1 VAKNRDVKYVEG
13 VVEYVH
19 DSGGRYAVRLDDG
32 EWYSAFDIPPPWLRK
47 GVRVKI
53 GYVTRGGFKNIVEIN
68 PMVEFEIRKPEKEE
82 AKGMERGVPPDV
94 EARKTALELAVKA
107 VTSSGVVD
115 IDEIISVAKRFLD
128 FLEGREYGG
137 EGGGRREQD

>member
-1 VAKNRDVKYVEG
+1 VSRLSRERNVRYVEG

-19 DSGGRYAVRLDDG
+19 DSGSRYAVRLDDG

-47 GVRVKI
+47 GARVKI

-68 PMVEFEIRKPEKEE
+68 PMVEFEVRKPEKEKAPVE
-82 AKGMERGVPPDV
+82 ARVAGFPIGF

-107 VTSSGVVD
+107 VASSGVVD

-128 FLEGREYGG
+128 FLEGGG
-137 EGGGRREQD
+137 